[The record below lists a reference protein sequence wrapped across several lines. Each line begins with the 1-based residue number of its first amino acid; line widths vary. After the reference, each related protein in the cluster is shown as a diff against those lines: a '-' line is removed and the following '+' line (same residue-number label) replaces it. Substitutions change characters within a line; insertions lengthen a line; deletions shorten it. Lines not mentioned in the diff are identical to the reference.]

1 MECSLEVACPLIL
14 MPGSIAMANPAEGYE
29 SYMVPTLFGPCSR
42 ILIQE
47 ANPKP
52 GERVLDVG
60 CGTGIVAREVA
71 SRLAATATV
80 TAVDLST
87 NMLAV
92 ARAVAAGE
100 GLTIEWCE
108 GNAEQLP
115 FRDNAFD
122 LVLCQFA
129 LMFVVDKAAALSE
142 MRRVVSGSG
151 RVLISVWQGLD
162 RHPFYQT
169 LHNVIQ
175 QRLGMSALQEIFAL
189 GDADALRGLALAAGF
204 RFVEIKPFSLTARFP
219 NPEAFIAGEIEV
231 DTAAIPSM
239 QHLDSKAR
247 EAIVRAIT
255 KDMQPPLK
263 KLTSD
268 NHVMMPFHGLMI
280 RALP

>member
-1 MECSLEVACPLIL
+1 MECGLEVACPLIL

-255 KDMQPPLK
+255 KDMQSPLK

>member
-1 MECSLEVACPLIL
+1 
-14 MPGSIAMANPAEGYE
+14 MANPAEGYE
-29 SYMVPTLFGPCSR
+29 SYMVPTLFGPCAR
-42 ILIQE
+42 ILIQ
-47 ANPKP
+47 AADPKR

-60 CGTGIVAREVA
+60 CGTGIVAREIA
-71 SRLAATATV
+71 SRLGATGAV
-80 TAVDLST
+80 TGIDPST

-92 ARAVAAGE
+92 ARAAAARE
-100 GLTIEWCE
+100 GLTIEWRE

-115 FRDNAFD
+115 FHDGAFD

-129 LMFVVDKAAALSE
+129 LMFVADKAAALSE
-142 MRRVVSGSG
+142 MRRVVTESG

-189 GDADALRGLALAAGF
+189 GNADDLRTRAREARF
-204 RFVEIKPFSLTARFP
+204 RKVDIKPFSLTARFP
-219 NPEAFIAGEIEV
+219 NPDAFIAGEIEV

-247 EAIVRAIT
+247 EAIVTAIT
-255 KDMQPPLK
+255 RDMQSPLK
-263 KLTSD
+263 ELISN
-268 NHVMMPFHGLMI
+268 NHLVIPFHGLMI
-280 RALP
+280 TARP